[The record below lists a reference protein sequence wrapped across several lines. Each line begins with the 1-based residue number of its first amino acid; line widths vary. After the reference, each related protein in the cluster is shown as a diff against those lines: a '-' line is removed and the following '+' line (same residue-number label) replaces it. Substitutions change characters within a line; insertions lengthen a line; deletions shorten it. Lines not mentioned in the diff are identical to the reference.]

1 MSELRAAMR
10 PDHWFLAFAV
20 AVFAFHQLP
29 AFAGNVTGDAIDV
42 LTPWAVAGAS
52 AGVIVTLGTSR
63 RAVIIA
69 LLAGLLYTQGQGI
82 HLAANSI
89 HNEGPVGRVE
99 EIAYFWDERFSHIEA
114 LLGWF
119 GLVAA
124 FCVAERAQP
133 GRIVAGP
140 VLATAAV
147 LLGWTFFTS
156 TVEGQTWPLQ
166 LVAAVLFA
174 GWAVHARRRSAAS
187 APLLDAAAAAFL
199 IAALLIGAWALWH
212 GGVPEFSDTGL
223 I

>member
-1 MSELRAAMR
+1 MSELRAATR
-10 PDHWFLAFAV
+10 PDHWFLAFAL
-20 AVFAFHQLP
+20 AVFTFHQLP
-29 AFAGNVTGDAIDV
+29 AFAGDAIGDAIDL

-52 AGVIVTLGTSR
+52 AGVIVTLGTPR
-63 RAVIIA
+63 RAATLAV
-69 LLAGLLYTQGQGI
+69 LAGLLYTQGQGI

-124 FCVAERAQP
+124 FCLAERAQP

-140 VLATAAV
+140 LLAAAAV
-147 LLGWTFFTS
+147 VLGWTFFTS

-166 LVAAVLFA
+166 LVATILFA
-174 GWAVHARRRSAAS
+174 GWAVHARKRGGAS
-187 APLLDAAAAAFL
+187 APLLNAAAAAFV